1 MNTKT
6 QIDEYFKKHFKDLE
20 LYYNKFCSEAE
31 KEYFP
36 NMISE
41 LYIHIID
48 RMDKLQELISRNEL
62 HFYCIQYIYNQRNWN
77 GTKFKEEILSKENYS
92 SSLEHTNIS
101 IENNFDSEENFY
113 IESVK
118 YDTKLNI
125 IRKGYL
131 KLNLA
136 EKVLYQKYF
145 IDELSMRKIAKEIGV
160 PLTSIF
166 KSIKEI
172 KEKILSDDCPQ

>member
-6 QIDEYFKKHFKDLE
+6 LIDDYFNSRLKDLQT
-20 LYYNKFCSEAE
+20 YYYKFCSEAE
-31 KEYFP
+31 KHYFP

-48 RMDKLQELISRNEL
+48 RIDKLQELISRDEL

-77 GTKFKEEILSKENYS
+77 GTKFKEEIQSKENFS

-101 IENNFDSEENFY
+101 IENDFDSEENFY
-113 IESVK
+113 IESVEHEA
-118 YDTKLNI
+118 KLNI
-125 IRKGYL
+125 VRKGYL
-131 KLNLA
+131 KLNLP

-145 IDELSMRKIAKEIGV
+145 IEKLSMRKIAKEIGV

-166 KSIKEI
+166 KSVKEI
-172 KEKILSDDCPQ
+172 REKILSEN